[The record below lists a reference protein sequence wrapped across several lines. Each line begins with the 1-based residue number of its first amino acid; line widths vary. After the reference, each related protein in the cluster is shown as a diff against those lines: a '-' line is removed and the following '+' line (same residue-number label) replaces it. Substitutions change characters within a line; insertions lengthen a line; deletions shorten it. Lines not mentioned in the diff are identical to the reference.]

1 MILFPAIDIQNG
13 KCVRLVQGDFNQ
25 ETIYHD
31 SPLEVGKRWKA
42 QGADWLHV
50 VDLDGAKTGSSSN
63 QEAIIELASA
73 LQLPIQ
79 VGGGIR
85 SIETIETYL
94 TCGIERIILGT
105 AAINDPDLLQQALST
120 YGDRIAVS
128 VDAKNGKPT
137 IAGWTEDSL
146 TDVSSL
152 VKKLVS
158 AGVQTIIY
166 TDIAKDGMLAG
177 PNFEEL
183 QTVQSETGIN
193 IIASGGVT
201 SVDDVQKLQK
211 QAYYGAIVGKAIYEN
226 ETKFEE
232 MMEGLKWQTE
242 KL

>member
-13 KCVRLVQGDFNQ
+13 KCVRLVQGDFKQ

-31 SPLEVGKRWKA
+31 SPLVIGKKWLA
-42 QGADWLHV
+42 QGAEWLHV
-50 VDLDGAKTGSSSN
+50 VDLDGAKTGQSVN
-63 QEAIIELASA
+63 REAIIELADT

-85 SIETIETYL
+85 TIEAIEDYL
-94 TCGIERIILGT
+94 SNGVERIILGT
-105 AAINDPDLLQQALST
+105 SAIKDPDLLKQAVT
-120 YGDRIAVS
+120 RYGKRIAVS

-137 IAGWTEDSL
+137 TAGWTEDST
-146 TDVSSL
+146 TDVSTL
-152 VKKLVS
+152 VRELEQ

-183 QTVQSETGIN
+183 QNLRIETKMD

-201 SVDDVQKLQK
+201 TVRDIEKLQ
-211 QAYYGAIVGKAIYEN
+211 QESLYGAIVGKAIYEN
-226 ETKFEE
+226 ETRFQE
-232 MMEGLKWQTE
+232 MMEVL
-242 KL
+242 

>member
-13 KCVRLVQGDFNQ
+13 KCVRLVQGDFKQ

-31 SPLEVGKRWKA
+31 SPLEVGKKWLD
-42 QGADWLHV
+42 QGAEWLHV
-50 VDLDGAKTGSSSN
+50 VDLDGAKTGQSVN
-63 QEAIIELASA
+63 REAIIELANT

-85 SIETIETYL
+85 TIEAIEDYL
-94 TCGIERIILGT
+94 SNGVERIILGT
-105 AAINDPDLLQQALST
+105 SAIKDPDLLKQAVT
-120 YGDRIAVS
+120 RYGKRIAVS

-137 IAGWTEDSL
+137 TAGWTEDST
-146 TDVSSL
+146 TDVSTL
-152 VKKLVS
+152 VRELEQ

-183 QTVQSETGIN
+183 QSLQKETEMD

-201 SVDDVQKLQK
+201 TVRDIEKLQ
-211 QAYYGAIVGKAIYEN
+211 QESLYGAIVGKAIYEN
-226 ETKFEE
+226 GTRFQE
-232 MMEGLKWQTE
+232 MMEVL
-242 KL
+242 